1 MQKRKLR
8 NLEVSAL
15 GLGCMGMTHGH
26 GLPKPK
32 DEMIAF
38 IHKAYEKGLTFF
50 DTAEAYV
57 YKDESNESLVGEAIK
72 GFREKIVL
80 ASKFGIYYENGK
92 QVLNSRPEQI
102 RKAAHG
108 SLKRLK
114 TDYID
119 LYYQHRVDT
128 NVPIEE
134 VAGVMRELFNEG
146 KIRAWGLSEASIETI
161 KRANA
166 EFELSAV
173 QSEYSLWFREPE
185 SYFNELESLNIG
197 FVPFSPLGKGFLTG
211 AIKSANFGEGDFKG
225 VVPRFSK
232 ENLEANQV
240 LLDFL
245 NEFARSKNIS
255 LAQLALGFIL
265 AKKDFLVPI
274 FGTTNLKRLD
284 ENLSSLEVKFSQSEL
299 NEFEKALSEIK
310 ISGDR
315 YPPELAA
322 RVGK

>member
-15 GLGCMGMTHGH
+15 GLGCMGMTMGH

-32 DEMIAF
+32 DEMIKF
-38 IHKAYEKGLTFF
+38 IKKAYEKGISFF
-50 DTAEAYV
+50 DTAEAYI

-92 QVLNSRPEQI
+92 QVLNSHPKQI
-102 RKAAHG
+102 RKAVEG

-128 NVPIEE
+128 TVAIEE
-134 VAGVMRELFNEG
+134 VAGVMKDLFNEG
-146 KIRAWGLSEASIETI
+146 KIRAWGLSEAGIETI

-166 EFELSAV
+166 EFKLSAV
-173 QSEYSLWFREPE
+173 QSEYSLWWREPE
-185 SYFNELESLNIG
+185 SYFDELESLNIG

-232 ENLEANQV
+232 ENLEKNQI
-240 LLDFL
+240 LLNFL

-274 FGTTNLKRLD
+274 FGTTKLERLD
-284 ENLSSLEVKFSQSEL
+284 ENLSALDVKFSEEEL
-299 NEFEKALSEIK
+299 KDFNETLSKIE